1 MNRSVPPFDAQSV
14 LAGEKRAFVREFL
27 DRLDLGLPEIGRL
40 ATRAS
45 QEVADSNWAVGCE
58 CLDRDY
64 ADWHAYKSLLP
75 LLGVK
80 HARVFS
86 GWARTE
92 REKGRYDFEW
102 LDPIVRECA
111 AFGVKPWICL
121 AYGNPVWGSEFTLGM
136 RVRQVTDNPDA
147 FAAWLRYCTA
157 VVERYGDVVDEWE
170 VWNEPFGQGPEYAE
184 LFYRTA
190 RAVRAVQ
197 PSARIYCTAVNFPAD
212 FTCVLEKLKAENAL
226 DLGSLFC
233 FHPYWTMPEAS
244 YRIAGVAPV
253 VRQGPDFRKDV
264 RTLGMRFVSGAPGF
278 PGAVG
283 RDLRALVKSYSPD
296 FDIMNGEAGC
306 PSQLEFDHALAN
318 AEWTELSQAKWL
330 LRRALLDASEGMR
343 SCVFSIADNQYPNM
357 LQSFGLVRTDAQGK
371 VMYRRPSW
379 FAMRNVYGL
388 LDAEARPVG
397 LSRDGA
403 LWRADFDRAGTRLSF
418 FWFGDARPSDDRFF
432 EPVRLAH
439 GFADPVAVEMV
450 TGRVFDLGGP
460 KTPVPLWDGPV
471 LVCGR
476 GAIRIVSGYS
486 VELPPSERGVAA
498 QTPGGVLRMPSHVG
512 ASQIPEENMFPESA
526 ALSEKEAVRRP
537 PIPALRPNGTPD
549 GRTDADGAL
558 RPQRFV
564 RDWYV
569 DGREVILPE
578 GVDILDLAAIY
589 PDAVAYAL
597 EGDRVAEAAFRVRAA
612 RAGSYRFRIASDWF
626 ASVSVNGRDL
636 GAIQDVR
643 SWTEWAELRL
653 ALPAG
658 ESKVVIRARAGFL
671 GLWQLGVELPPTG
684 VEEVRK
690 LKLTN

>member
-1 MNRSVPPFDAQSV
+1 MNRSVPPFDASSV
-14 LAGEKRAFVREFL
+14 LAGEKRAFVREL
-27 DRLDLGLPEIGRL
+27 LNRLDLGLPEIGRL
-40 ATRAS
+40 FTRTS
-45 QEVADSNWAVGCE
+45 LEIADSNWAVGCE

-86 GWARTE
+86 GWAKTE
-92 REKGRYDFEW
+92 REKGSYDFAW

-121 AYGNPVWGSEFTLGM
+121 AYGNPVWGSDFTLGM
-136 RVRQVTDNPDA
+136 RVRQVTDNSDA

-212 FTCVLEKLKAENAL
+212 FTCVLEKLKAEKAL
-226 DLGSLFC
+226 DLGALFC

-244 YRIAGVAPV
+244 YRISGVAPV
-253 VRQGPDFRKDV
+253 VRQGPDFQKDV
-264 RTLGMRFVSGAPGF
+264 RTLGMRFPGGAPGF
-278 PGAVG
+278 PGAAG

-296 FDIMNGEAGC
+296 FDIMNGESGC

-330 LRRALLDASEGMR
+330 LRRALLDASAGMR
-343 SCVFSIADNQYPNM
+343 SCAFAMADNQYPNM
-357 LQSFGLVRTDAQGK
+357 LQSFGLVRTDAHGK

-379 FAMRNVYGL
+379 FALRNVYGL
-388 LDAEARPVG
+388 LDAEARPAG

-403 LWRADFDRAGTRLSF
+403 LWRADFDRAGMRLSF
-418 FWFGDARPSDDRFF
+418 FWFGDARPSDDRCF

-460 KTPVPLWDGPV
+460 ETPVPLWDGPV
-471 LVCGR
+471 LVCER
-476 GAIRIVSGYS
+476 GAVGIV
-486 VELPPSERGVAA
+486 VADN
-498 QTPGGVLRMPSHVG
+498 TPACVAS

-526 ALSEKEAVRRP
+526 ALSKKEAVRRP
-537 PIPALRPNGTPD
+537 PIPALRPNGTPE
-549 GRTDADGAL
+549 GRTAADGAL

-564 RDWYV
+564 RAWRV
-569 DGREVILPE
+569 DGRVAALPE
-578 GVDILDLAAIY
+578 GSCILDLAAIY
-589 PDAVAYAL
+589 PDTVAYAQ
-597 EGDRVAEAAFRVRAA
+597 EGGRVAEAAFRVRAA
-612 RAGSYRFRIASDWF
+612 NAGSYRFRIASDWS
-626 ASVSVNGRDL
+626 ASISVNGRDL

-658 ESKVVIRARAGFL
+658 ESEIVIRTRAGFL
-671 GLWQLGVELPPTG
+671 GFWQLGVELPPTG
-684 VEEVRK
+684 VEEVS
-690 LKLTN
+690 

>member
-1 MNRSVPPFDAQSV
+1 MNRSVPPLDASSV
-14 LAGEKRAFVREFL
+14 LAGEKRAFVREL
-27 DRLDLGLPEIGRL
+27 LERLDLGLPELGRL
-40 ATRAS
+40 ATRTS
-45 QEVADSNWAVGCE
+45 LEVADSNWAVGCE

-75 LLGVK
+75 QLGVK

-86 GWARTE
+86 GWAKTE

-111 AFGVKPWICL
+111 ASGVKPWICL
-121 AYGNPVWGSEFTLGM
+121 AYGNPVWGSDFTLGM
-136 RVRQVTDNPDA
+136 RVRQVTDNSDA

-212 FTCVLEKLKAENAL
+212 FTCVLEKLKSEKAL
-226 DLGSLFC
+226 ELGSLFC

-244 YRIAGVAPV
+244 YRIVGVAPV
-253 VRQGPDFRKDV
+253 VQQGPDFQKDV
-264 RTLGMRFVSGAPGF
+264 RTLGMRFPGGAPGF
-278 PGAVG
+278 PGAGG

-296 FDIMNGEAGC
+296 FDIMNGESGC

-330 LRRALLDASEGMR
+330 LRRALLDASAGMR
-343 SCVFSIADNQYPNM
+343 SCAFAMADNQYPNM
-357 LQSFGLVRTDAQGK
+357 LQSFGLVRTDAHGK

-388 LDAEARPVG
+388 LDVEARPTG

-403 LWRADFDRAGTRLSF
+403 LWRADFDRAGTQLSF
-418 FWFGDARPSDDRFF
+418 FWFGDARPSDDRIF

-450 TGRVFDLGGP
+450 TGRIFDLGGP
-460 KTPVPLWDGPV
+460 KAPVPLWDSPM
-471 LVCGR
+471 LVCERDSIGIVDN
-476 GAIRIVSGYS
+476 GA
-486 VELPPSERGVAA
+486 PPSERGVAA
-498 QTPGGVLRMPSHVG
+498 QPPGGVLRTSCPAG
-512 ASQIPEENMFPESA
+512 ASPLSVDNMFPESA
-526 ALSEKEAVRRP
+526 ALSKKEAVRRP
-537 PIPALRPNGTPD
+537 PISALRPNGTPE
-549 GRTDADGAL
+549 GRTDADGTL
-558 RPQRFV
+558 RPQHFV
-564 RDWYV
+564 RAWRV
-569 DGREVILPE
+569 DGREVTLPE
-578 GVDILDLAAIY
+578 GADILNLAAIY
-589 PDAVAYAL
+589 PDAVAYAK
-597 EGDRVAEAAFRVRAA
+597 EGTRVAEAAFRVRAA
-612 RAGSYRFRIASDWF
+612 SAGTFRFRIASDWA
-626 ASVSVNGRDL
+626 ASVAVNGRDL

-658 ESKVVIRARAGFL
+658 ESKIVIRTRAGFL
-671 GLWQLGVELPPTG
+671 GFWQLGVELPPTG
-684 VEEVRK
+684 VEEVGK
-690 LKLTN
+690 L